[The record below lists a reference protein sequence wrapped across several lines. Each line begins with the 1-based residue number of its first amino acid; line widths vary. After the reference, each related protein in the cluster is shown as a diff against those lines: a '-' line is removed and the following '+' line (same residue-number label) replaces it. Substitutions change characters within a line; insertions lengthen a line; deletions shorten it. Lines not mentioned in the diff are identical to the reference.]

1 MTATT
6 KIDLSAAAISLKKSV
21 ELEAIRNSKRQRD
34 SVRNIIKSMDE
45 RGIGSVKLDGVEVDA
60 FVRQMQK
67 EECIPQGEAVYD
79 MAAAILAAN
88 AGNDSHGWEVTTN
101 VVPTKKGDSPL
112 TTYKKKVSEGST
124 AGIGSGGSPSKSL
137 ENYLEQAFETYHHG
151 PDGEEG
157 QWTGGGTGGGPTG
170 PGMNAGEGA
179 VNNKYN
185 RKNTREE
192 DEKLRNSIIK
202 QADEAIA
209 ATAQLLE
216 DAGGEAAVLAQ
227 KSGKGRG
234 VYKEH
239 VPKKKEAS
247 AGNQQQSSYA
257 GIRSANVD
265 AETHDTSD
273 MIKLYSQND
282 GADRGVDVNAL
293 NEHAYKM
300 NASKNVPRNK
310 LENAGMGYGGELHPQ
325 KDLEE
330 CVDQMAKMEHNQ
342 QPGVK
347 EEFNIPEK
355 DAAEAEYEQR
365 LVAAQEE
372 RKAKAEPA
380 VYIPKDSEG
389 ESKFAADSPDQYQQ
403 RLRTNKS
410 AGASSATAA
419 EDDDVEPHQW
429 EVRQYDEEG
438 DGIDT
443 NKSNEEGEETAT
455 GEEAQTDGE
464 EDGNAEEGTAA
475 IDQNLDGGDEEAAIL
490 AELGCLPDADNDKA
504 DAKVEEGMNE
514 DNEATAEVG
523 SENAATDQEEDTEAP
538 VNEAEPEKVEEEA
551 PAVKAVEPEPK
562 VEAKK
567 KVVEQH
573 PMAAAKELEAE
584 MQEQAKKGCGCVIS

>member
-1 MTATT
+1 M
-6 KIDLSAAAISLKKSV
+6 L
-21 ELEAIRNSKRQRD
+21 
-34 SVRNIIKSMDE
+34 
-45 RGIGSVKLDGVEVDA
+45 
-60 FVRQMQK
+60 
-67 EECIPQGEAVYD
+67 
-79 MAAAILAAN
+79 
-88 AGNDSHGWEVTTN
+88 
-101 VVPTKKGDSPL
+101 
-112 TTYKKKVSEGST
+112 
-124 AGIGSGGSPSKSL
+124 
-137 ENYLEQAFETYHHG
+137 
-151 PDGEEG
+151 
-157 QWTGGGTGGGPTG
+157 GGG
-170 PGMNAGEGA
+170 AA
-179 VNNKYN
+179 NNKYN

-247 AGNQQQSSYA
+247 AGNQQQSSCA

-282 GADRGVDVNAL
+282 GEDRGVDVNAL

-330 CVDQMAKMEHNQ
+330 CVDQMAKMKHNQ

-355 DAAEAEYEQR
+355 DVAEAEYEQR

-490 AELGCLPDADNDKA
+490 AELGCLPDADNDNE
-504 DAKVEEGMNE
+504 DAKVEEGLNE
-514 DNEATAEVG
+514 ENEATAEVG
-523 SENAATDQEEDTEAP
+523 SENAAADQEEDTEAP

-562 VEAKK
+562 IEAKK